1 MHDALTHREDGRVS
15 DQPLHRGRRPASV
28 AGLVLRAVGEP
39 LVVEGPAPVPRG
51 LARGLDRSHLA
62 QDRGDRVLVEDR
74 REQHEAVLS
83 EVALLVGGA
92 HADERLAVQRLA
104 HGWLVGERLG
114 TCVCGPPVRFASWRR
129 WISAPLDIAGYRAE
143 GAYAVRGGSAPCTYT
158 TSAESAG
165 WSRSI
170 RQTSAAEQI
179 YIIRNHQVYVQYSVP
194 PLIDYRVRA
203 GAGCA
208 IDRPIFAERDPG
220 KRKTP
225 YTLLNCP

>member
-114 TCVCGPPVRFASWRR
+114 TYVRVWPAGQVREL
-129 WISAPLDIAGYRAE
+129 APLDIRAAGYR
-143 GAYAVRGGSAPCTYT
+143 GIPRGGCVRSTRRVGTPYLHDERSPRAR
-158 TSAESAG
+158 AG
-165 WSRSI
+165 RAASRSG
-170 RQTSAAEQI
+170 SFSCAADLYLV
-179 YIIRNHQVYVQYSVP
+179 YIHIKLRS
-194 PLIDYRVRA
+194 I
-203 GAGCA
+203 
-208 IDRPIFAERDPG
+208 
-220 KRKTP
+220 
-225 YTLLNCP
+225 